1 MGQWSEWGACN
12 RRNKTCGYKWGLETR
27 TRHIVKKPPKD
38 TIPCPTIAE
47 SRMCKMAIRHCRR
60 GKDVIRPYVDVC
72 EKDTVHFRVYT
83 TLVDIK
89 ENSQRLPQESSPPPL
104 FESHLF
110 HVSFVPSTQPCFF
123 TVCVF
128 FFEVRGSVSVCEISG
143 FFHGVLVQNRSFSE
157 VYFSS
162 HTPISIPLLSGILQS
177 MTCRFPQWPS
187 LFPPVG
193 SRDICGAHSMY
204 VRPLNGKSILEF
216 LSV

>member
-1 MGQWSEWGACN
+1 MLYGHMSMCVRKIPSISEFTLPWWILKKTAN
-12 RRNKTCGYKWGLETR
+12 VSRRRAL
-27 TRHIVKKPPKD
+27 
-38 TIPCPTIAE
+38 
-47 SRMCKMAIRHCRR
+47 
-60 GKDVIRPYVDVC
+60 
-72 EKDTVHFRVYT
+72 
-83 TLVDIK
+83 
-89 ENSQRLPQESSPPPL
+89 PPL

-162 HTPISIPLLSGILQS
+162 HSPISIPLLSGILQS